1 MEDALTHGG
10 MRREGEQQQNSKRVA
25 RQKLNYSFTAESIG
39 GSGGRDFFCQLPGRG
54 QFVIFLR
61 RPHY

>member
-1 MEDALTHGG
+1 MHGG
-10 MRREGEQQQNSKRVA
+10 TRSQGKQQQNSKSVA
-25 RQKLNYSFTAESIG
+25 RQKLNYFFSAESIG

-54 QFVIFLR
+54 QFVIFLQ